1 MNKYIFPHLQKK
13 KVPMNEWENYV
24 KGAMAQKEMEEKF
37 EKRKKV
43 EEYLKDLKKFISI
56 PIIIGSVAVVLYAY
70 VYGTHDLFKLILGWF
85 IGTMFITSIV
95 PYVIG
100 YMQKKLI

>member
-1 MNKYIFPHLQKK
+1 MNKYIFPNLQKK

-24 KGAMAQKEMEEKF
+24 RNAMAQKEMEEKF
-37 EKRKKV
+37 EKKKKID
-43 EEYLKDLKKFISI
+43 EYIKSLRTLISI
-56 PIIIGSVAVVLYAY
+56 PIIIGSIAVMIYAY
-70 VYGTHDLFKLILGWF
+70 VYGSRDLLKLVLGWF